1 MKKQMMKTGILAAV
15 LLSMGIGMAH
25 ASDGAT
31 VNVMAS
37 IGASTPDLNVE
48 GTGIVGSKGAYTL
61 DMGTV
66 RTSDT
71 SDISADI
78 NSAHSSGKELEV
90 KLANCSSKMGK
101 TISNAKSLLHK
112 IFKYRFWN
120 RLLLT
125 ATRS

>member
-1 MKKQMMKTGILAAV
+1 MKKQMMKTSILAAV
-15 LLSMGIGMAH
+15 LLSMGMGMAH

-37 IGASTPDLNVE
+37 IDATTRDLNIE
-48 GTGIVGSKGAYTL
+48 GMGIAGSKGAYTL
-61 DMGTV
+61 DIGTA
-66 RTSDT
+66 RT

-78 NSAHSSGKELEV
+78 NSTHSSGKELEV
-90 KLANCSSKMGK
+90 KLANRSSKMKK
-101 TISNAKSLLHK
+101 TISSAKSLLHK

-120 RLLLT
+120 RPLLA

>member
-1 MKKQMMKTGILAAV
+1 MKKQMMKTSILAAV

-48 GTGIVGSKGAYTL
+48 GTGIVGSKSAYTL

-66 RTSDT
+66 RT

>member
-1 MKKQMMKTGILAAV
+1 MKKQMMKTSILAAV

-37 IGASTPDLNVE
+37 IGASTPVE
-48 GTGIVGSKGAYTL
+48 GTSIVGSKGAYTL

-66 RTSDT
+66 RTSD
-71 SDISADI
+71 ISADI
-78 NSAHSSGKELEV
+78 NNAHSSGKELEV
-90 KLANCSSKMGK
+90 KLTNRSSKMGK
-101 TISNAKSLLHK
+101 TISSAKSLLHK
-112 IFKYRFWN
+112 IFKHRFWN
-120 RLLLT
+120 KLLLA